1 MPQYLTMGLQTL
13 QILLRMTSSGK
24 FADLIDRIARL
35 RDPMDGCPW
44 DRAQD
49 HITLRPYML
58 EEAYEAIAAIDS
70 GIPEALCDELGDV
83 LLQVVLHAQI
93 ASDKD
98 EFNIDDVIDGLNAKL
113 VRRHPHVFGDAS
125 GDLPTILRRWND
137 IKSREKP
144 SHEAVLPPLIAARK
158 FVDARMIRNE
168 QSVRAEGLNPEA
180 KAGLGILA
188 AIAESWK
195 DGFEPEIALRKAI
208 EALNEQAIEAHP

>member
-1 MPQYLTMGLQTL
+1 MGSWTL
-13 QILLRMTSSGK
+13 QILQRMKSSEK

-49 HITLRPYML
+49 HISLRPYML

-70 GIPEALCDELGDV
+70 GVPEALCDELGDV

-93 ASDKD
+93 ASEADTFSIGD
-98 EFNIDDVIDGLNAKL
+98 IIDGLNAKL

-125 GDLPTILRRWND
+125 SDLPEILRRWND
-137 IKSREKP
+137 IKSLEKP
-144 SHEAVLPPLIAARK
+144 SHTAVLPPLVAARK
-158 FVDARMIRNE
+158 FIDAQVIRNKRSME
-168 QSVRAEGLNPEA
+168 PDGLSAEE

-188 AIAESWK
+188 AIGEAWK
-195 DGFEPEIALRKAI
+195 EGYDPEISLRKAI
-208 EALNEQAIEAHP
+208 EAMGKDEIEAQV

>member
-1 MPQYLTMGLQTL
+1 MK
-13 QILLRMTSSGK
+13 SSEK
-24 FADLIDRIARL
+24 FTNLIDRIARL

-49 HITLRPYML
+49 HVSLRPYML

-93 ASDKD
+93 AS
-98 EFNIDDVIDGLNAKL
+98 ESEAFSIDDVIDGLNAKL
-113 VRRHPHVFGDAS
+113 VRRHPHVFADGPS
-125 GDLPTILRRWND
+125 DLPAILRQWND

-144 SHEAVLPPLIAARK
+144 THKAILPPLVAARK
-158 FVDARMIRNE
+158 FIDARIVRNE
-168 QSVRAEGLNPEA
+168 QSLHAEGLDPEA
-180 KAGLGILA
+180 QAGLGILT

-195 DGFEPEIALRKAI
+195 GGFEPEIALRKAMDALNGTEI
-208 EALNEQAIEAHP
+208 EARA

>member
-1 MPQYLTMGLQTL
+1 MK
-13 QILLRMTSSGK
+13 SSEK

-49 HITLRPYML
+49 HVSLRPYML

-70 GIPEALCDELGDV
+70 GVPEALCDELGDV
-83 LLQVVLHAQI
+83 LLQVVLHARI
-93 ASDKD
+93 ASEKG
-98 EFNIDDVIDGLNAKL
+98 EFSIDDVIDGLNAKL

-125 GDLPTILRRWND
+125 TDLPAILRRWND

-144 SHEAVLPPLIAARK
+144 SHKAVLPPLVAARK
-158 FVDARMIRNE
+158 FIDARMIRDE
-168 QSVRAEGLNPEA
+168 QPVQTEGLNPEA
-180 KAGLGILA
+180 QAGLGILT

-208 EALNEQAIEAHP
+208 EALNEEAIEAHP

>member
-1 MPQYLTMGLQTL
+1 MK
-13 QILLRMTSSGK
+13 SSEK

-49 HITLRPYML
+49 HISLRPYML

-70 GIPEALCDELGDV
+70 GVPEALCDELGDV

-93 ASDKD
+93 ATEADAFSIGD
-98 EFNIDDVIDGLNAKL
+98 IIDGLNAKL

-125 GDLPTILRRWND
+125 GDLPEILRRWND

-144 SHEAVLPPLIAARK
+144 SHKAVLPPLVAARK
-158 FVDARMIRNE
+158 FIDARVIRNE
-168 QSVRAEGLNPEA
+168 QAMQAEGLNAEEQ
-180 KAGLGILA
+180 AGLGILI
-188 AIAESWK
+188 AIGEAWK
-195 DGFEPEIALRKAI
+195 DGFDPEISLRKAI
-208 EALNEQAIEAHP
+208 EALSEEGIEDQP

>member
-1 MPQYLTMGLQTL
+1 MK
-13 QILLRMTSSGK
+13 SSEK

-49 HITLRPYML
+49 HISLRPYML

-70 GIPEALCDELGDV
+70 GVPEALCDELGDV

-93 ASDKD
+93 ATEADAFSIGD
-98 EFNIDDVIDGLNAKL
+98 IIDGLNAKL

-125 GDLPTILRRWND
+125 SGLPEILRRWND

-144 SHEAVLPPLIAARK
+144 THKAILPPLIAARK
-158 FVDARMIRNE
+158 FIDARVIRNE
-168 QSVRAEGLNPEA
+168 QVMETEGLSAEEQ
-180 KAGLGILA
+180 AGLGILT
-188 AIAESWK
+188 AIGEAWK
-195 DGFEPEIALRKAI
+195 DGFDPEISLRKAI
-208 EALNEQAIEAHP
+208 EALSEEEIEAQS